1 MLEPAAANLINLKNK
16 HRRSLLS
23 TRLGSTAIL
32 TLILK
37 ASLET
42 GQFGSML
49 LSHWSILYDTGV
61 SLVDMIRIGFFLTIK
76 PNYFSRQD

>member
-1 MLEPAAANLINLKNK
+1 MLEPAASNLISLKTK
-16 HRRSLLS
+16 HKKSLVS

-42 GQFGSML
+42 GRS
-49 LSHWSILYDTGV
+49 
-61 SLVDMIRIGFFLTIK
+61 
-76 PNYFSRQD
+76 